1 MKKTEEEKTRKRIEV
16 VCDLVDAHLCEELTK
31 DELIE
36 KLMEVVGFPIIH
48 LNKETSYICT
58 EYDDKVNGKGY
69 FLQYK
74 WWEHDEWVEVTDLS
88 ELKIWEYNELVDKLN
103 KYYPDYPIERLDGR
117 FV

>member
-1 MKKTEEEKTRKRIEV
+1 MKKTAAKKKKRWEL
-16 VCDLVDAHLCEELTK
+16 VCDLVDCHLDEEITK

-36 KLMEVVGFPIIH
+36 KLMTLTGKPIIK

-58 EYDDKVNGKGY
+58 EYDNEVNGKGY
-69 FLQYK
+69 FLLYK

-88 ELKIWEYNELVDKLN
+88 ELKIWEYNELVDGLHKH
-103 KYYPDYPIERLDGR
+103 YPDYPIEHLESR